1 MRKYRENTIYVIY
14 KNPETDIKY
23 AVSIS
28 DVLIIEEYFSDMDNF
43 LYAPDDLFVDGI
55 PISIE
60 RKNGMMNFDFKNI
73 IKLKVKSLVPA
84 WMTVSDE

>member
-1 MRKYRENTIYVIY
+1 MRKYNEHTLYVIY
-14 KNPETDIKY
+14 KYPETDIQY

-28 DVLIIEEYFSDMDNF
+28 DVLFIEKHYSDIDKF

-60 RKNGMMNFDFKNI
+60 RKNGMMNFDFENK
-73 IKLKVKSLVPA
+73 IKLHVKTLVPA
-84 WMTVSDE
+84 WNTVSDE